1 VEFEN
6 TFAVGAPIDEV
17 WDTVLDIERVAPC
30 MPGAQVLERTG
41 DDAYKVSVKVK
52 LGPISML
59 YKGDVEILERDT
71 STHRAL
77 MRAKAMEAR
86 GQGTAEANIEM
97 TLAEQADETR
107 ATIRTEMQLSGKA
120 AAMGQGVIKDVAAAL
135 VATFA
140 ENLAGSLS
148 AGGAPEAPA
157 AATAPADG
165 PPPAP
170 SQPPGREPPS
180 EAASLSVADVATSVI
195 TARMKDPRTRT
206 IAITIGAG
214 MLLVIGLRLARRAR

>member
-1 VEFEN
+1 
-6 TFAVGAPIDEV
+6 
-17 WDTVLDIERVAPC
+17 
-30 MPGAQVLERTG
+30 VLERTG

-59 YKGDVEILERDT
+59 YKGDVEILERDI
-71 STHRAL
+71 SEHRAL

-86 GQGTAEANIEM
+86 GQGTAEANIQM
-97 TLAEQADETR
+97 TLAEQADETH
-107 ATIRTEMQLSGKA
+107 ATIRTEMQLSGRA

-148 AGGAPEAPA
+148 TGGAQAAPA

-165 PPPAP
+165 APPAP
-170 SQPPGREPPS
+170 SEPPGREPTA
-180 EAASLSVADVATSVI
+180 EAASLSVADVATSVL

-206 IAITIGAG
+206 IAMAIGAG